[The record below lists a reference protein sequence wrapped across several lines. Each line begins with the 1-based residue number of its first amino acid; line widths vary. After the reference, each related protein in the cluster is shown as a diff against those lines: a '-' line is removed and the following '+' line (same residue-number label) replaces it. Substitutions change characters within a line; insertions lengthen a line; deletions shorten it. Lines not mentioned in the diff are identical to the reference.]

1 MSSVDEPQPP
11 KKMKLTSGASGNARK
26 LFLEDIAKRI
36 AQPGGGRAVPRG
48 ASSSKQL
55 RTYGE
60 F

>member
-36 AQPGGGRAVPRG
+36 AQPGGRAVPRG